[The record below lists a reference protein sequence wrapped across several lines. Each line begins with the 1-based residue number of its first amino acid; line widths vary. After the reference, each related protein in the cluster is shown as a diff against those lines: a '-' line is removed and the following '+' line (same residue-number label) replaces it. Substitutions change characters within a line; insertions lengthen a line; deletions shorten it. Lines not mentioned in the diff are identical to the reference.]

1 MNYAYDKKNN
11 RKHCKLK
18 VPKHKLDAG
27 ADICWGH
34 DFDIHVGQTVKLDTG
49 ISLDI
54 PSGWFA
60 MIVPRSS
67 NTSITLA
74 NEEGIID
81 SSYTGNI
88 ILKLR
93 NKTREVYNAFEEESA
108 FQIIIVPHMLWNA
121 NLVDK
126 INKETTRG
134 DGAFGSTNE
143 E

>member
-1 MNYAYDKKNN
+1 M
-11 RKHCKLK
+11 
-18 VPKHKLDAG
+18 PKHLLDAG
-27 ADICWGH
+27 ADIRWGY
-34 DFDIHVGQTVKLDTG
+34 DFDIGVGQTVKVDTG
-49 ISLDI
+49 ISLDV
-54 PSGWFA
+54 PAGWFA
-60 MIVPRSS
+60 MVVPRSS
-67 NTSITLA
+67 NNRMTLA

-81 SSYTGNI
+81 SPYTGNI

-93 NKTREVYNAFEEESA
+93 NKTGKVINVFEEEKD
-108 FQIIIVPHMLWNA
+108 FQVIIVPHMLWNG